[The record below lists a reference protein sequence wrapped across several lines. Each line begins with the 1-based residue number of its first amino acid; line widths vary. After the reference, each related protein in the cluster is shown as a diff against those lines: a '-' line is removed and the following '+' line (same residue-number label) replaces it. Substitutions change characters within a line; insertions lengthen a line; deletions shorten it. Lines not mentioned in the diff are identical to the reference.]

1 MSCFL
6 SLSVVKQE
14 MFRSWNQ
21 RLHTIHINNAR
32 NWVFME
38 EPLPEAVAEP
48 IKPDIS
54 ISLTKLLIDGKFV
67 DAASGKTFPTIDP
80 RTEEIIAH
88 VAKGDV
94 EDVKRAVKAARRAFD
109 KGPWPKMTPYER
121 SKILLRFADLI
132 DKHSDELAT
141 LESLDSGKTYQQS
154 RYAEIPTMARLFRY
168 YAGWANKTHG
178 LTVPADGP
186 HSVQFLHEPIGVA
199 GQIIPWNFPLLM
211 FSRKVGP
218 ALACGNTIVLKTVEQ
233 TPLSALL
240 AGKLLHEAG
249 LLEGVLNIISGYGH
263 TAGADISSHLDIDKL
278 AFTGSSEVGKIVSQA
293 AAATALAE
301 DMFDPMCCIN
311 LGRVRL

>member
-1 MSCFL
+1 
-6 SLSVVKQE
+6 
-14 MFRSWNQ
+14 
-21 RLHTIHINNAR
+21 
-32 NWVFME
+32 ME
-38 EPLPEAVAEP
+38 EPFLEAVVEP

-88 VAKGDV
+88 VAEGDV
-94 EDVKRAVKAARRAFD
+94 EDVNRAVKASQRAFD

-168 YAGWANKTHG
+168 YAGWTDKTHG
-178 LTVPADGP
+178 LIVPADGP
-186 HSVQFLHEPIGVA
+186 HSVQFLHESIGVA
-199 GQIIPWNFPLLM
+199 RQIIPSNFPLLM
-211 FSRKVGP
+211 FSWKVGP
-218 ALACGNTIVLKTVEQ
+218 ALAYGNTIVLKTAEQ

-249 LLEGVLNIISGYGH
+249 LPEGVLNIISGYGH
-263 TAGADISSHLDIDKL
+263 TAGAAISSHLDIDKL
-278 AFTGSSEVGKIVSQA
+278 AFTGSTEVGKIVSQA
-293 AAATALAE
+293 AAATDFGGRLRSGE
-301 DMFDPMCCIN
+301 ERHVGMFLIQICCCADRR
-311 LGRVRL
+311 GRE